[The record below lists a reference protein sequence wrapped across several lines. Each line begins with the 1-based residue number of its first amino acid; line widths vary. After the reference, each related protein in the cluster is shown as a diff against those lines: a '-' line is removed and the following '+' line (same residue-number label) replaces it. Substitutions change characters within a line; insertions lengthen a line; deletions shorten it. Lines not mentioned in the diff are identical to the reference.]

1 MADVASPGTAED
13 VGRLLHDHMDV
24 VVPIANGEPPAV
36 MDAIE
41 RAVVTRG
48 LEDVQ
53 VHQMHALHD
62 RPYLHGQV
70 PGMRHV
76 SYFLSHVTRPLVPQG
91 HVDVIPAHFSE
102 VPDLLEDR
110 RVEGRDQLLVAA
122 AGPDEDGLFS
132 LGLSSDYAGTLLPTD
147 VPIFLETNARMP
159 FTRGDNGLPASRIA
173 GWCRGADQPLVE
185 VAPVVP
191 SDRDRT
197 IAGHVVERVPDGAT
211 LQAGIGAVPDAVLRF
226 LTDHRDLGIHTELI
240 TDGFMDLVE
249 SEAVTNARKPD
260 DMGRGVA
267 TTTFALGSQRLF
279 DWLDEGAPVRFENVS
294 RVNDPRRIAWMPD
307 MVSINAT
314 TEIDFFGQCASETV
328 NGRLWSG
335 SGGQVDFARGA
346 MYAGGQGFI
355 VLPSTARDGMISR
368 IRPSLTPG
376 SLVTTHKNTVDHVVT
391 EYGVAS
397 LRGRPVRERAHALI
411 ELAHPDFRGWLR
423 AEARRMGIV

>member
-1 MADVASPGTAED
+1 MVDVSEPGAAED
-13 VGRLLHDHMDV
+13 VGALLDDHMDV
-24 VVPIANGEPPAV
+24 VVPIANGEPVAV

-41 RAVVTRG
+41 RIVAERG
-48 LEDVQ
+48 LRDVQ
-53 VHQMHALHD
+53 VHQMHVLHD
-62 RPYLHGQV
+62 RPYLHGRV
-70 PGMRHV
+70 PGLRHV
-76 SYFLSHVTRPLVPQG
+76 SYFLSHVTRPLVPLG

-110 RVEGRDQLLVAA
+110 RVAGRPQLLVAA
-122 AGPDEDGLFS
+122 AAGPDADEMFS

-147 VPIFLETNARMP
+147 VPIFLEANARMP
-159 FTRGDNGLPASRIA
+159 FTRGDNGIRASRVA
-173 GWCRGADQPLVE
+173 GWCRNDHSLVE

-191 SDRDRT
+191 SERDRT
-197 IAGHVVERVPDGAT
+197 IAGHVVERIPDGAT

-226 LTDHRDLGIHTELI
+226 LTDHRDLGIHTELM
-240 TDGFMDLVE
+240 TDGFMNLIE
-249 SEAVTNARKPD
+249 TGAVTNARKPD

-267 TTTFALGSQRLF
+267 TTTFALGSQALL
-279 DWLDEGAPVRFENVS
+279 DWLDGGAPVRFENVS

-328 NGRLWSG
+328 DGRLWSG

-376 SLVTTHKNTVDHVVT
+376 SIVTTHKNTVDHVVT
-391 EYGVAS
+391 EFGVAS
-397 LRGRPVRERAHALI
+397 LRGRTVRERASALI
-411 ELAHPDFRGWLR
+411 DLAHPDFRGWLH
-423 AEARRMGIV
+423 AEARRMGIL